1 MLNRLFRG
9 MTTIATVFAL
19 NHAAQAADWTLDG
32 DTSHLAYGSIKKNSV
47 GEVNSFTSLSGSL
60 SSDGALA
67 VTINL
72 PSLETFIDIRN
83 ERMQNFVFQ
92 NAPTA
97 TLSGQVDM
105 AKVSALAV
113 GGTMTTDLEAT
124 LSLLGRDIALETEIF
139 VARLSET
146 RVLAV
151 TNDMLFLSAEDA
163 GLNAGVDK
171 LKEAA
176 KLDSI
181 TRTVP
186 VTARMVFTASDE
198 QAAAPSAAEPAVA
211 TDVAMAGDA
220 SKGKKVFRKCS
231 ACHKL
236 EAGKNGAGPSLHG
249 IMGAQSASVEGF
261 KYSKAFQAAN
271 LTWTPDQLAAFL
283 KDPKGVVP
291 KNRMAFRGLKKDED
305 VQNLI
310 AYLQEES
317 Q

>member
-1 MLNRLFRG
+1 MLNRLFHG
-9 MTTIATVFAL
+9 MTTLATVFAL
-19 NHAAQAADWTLDG
+19 SQAAQAADWTLDG
-32 DTSHLAYGSIKKNSV
+32 ETSHLAYGSIKKNSV
-47 GEVNSFTSLSGSL
+47 GEVNSFTSLSGTL
-60 SSDGALA
+60 SSEGMLS
-67 VTINL
+67 VSINL

-83 ERMQNFVFQ
+83 ERMQEFVFQ
-92 NAPTA
+92 NTPAA

-105 AKVSALAV
+105 AKVSALPV
-113 GGTMTTDLEAT
+113 GGTMLADLEAT
-124 LSLLGRDIALETEIF
+124 LSLLGKDIPLETEVF

-146 RVLAV
+146 QVLAV

-171 LKEAA
+171 LKELA

-186 VTARMVFTASDE
+186 VTARLVFTASGD
-198 QAAAPSAAEPAVA
+198 QAAAPSAAAETVTEVA
-211 TDVAMAGDA
+211 SAGDA

-236 EAGKNGAGPSLHG
+236 EAGKNGAGPTLYG
-249 IMGAQSASVEGF
+249 IMGAQSAAVEGF

-271 LTWTPDQLAAFL
+271 LTWTPETMAAFL
-283 KDPKGVVP
+283 KDPKGTVP
-291 KNRMAFRGLKKDED
+291 KNRMAFNGLKKDED

-310 AYLQEES
+310 AYLQEET

>member
-1 MLNRLFRG
+1 MLNRLFHG
-9 MTTIATVFAL
+9 MTTLATVFAL
-19 NHAAQAADWTLDG
+19 SQTAQAADWTLDG
-32 DTSHLAYGSIKKNSV
+32 ETSHLAYGSIKKNSV
-47 GEVNSFTSLSGSL
+47 GEVNSFTSLSGTL
-60 SSDGALA
+60 SSEGLLS
-67 VTINL
+67 VSINL

-83 ERMQNFVFQ
+83 ERMQEFVFQ
-92 NAPTA
+92 NTPAA

-105 AKVSALAV
+105 AKVSALPV
-113 GGTMTTDLEAT
+113 GGTMLADLEAT
-124 LSLLGRDIALETEIF
+124 LGLLGNNIPLETEVF

-146 RVLAV
+146 QVLAV

-171 LKEAA
+171 LKELA

-186 VTARMVFTASDE
+186 VTARLVFTAAGD
-198 QAAAPSAAEPAVA
+198 QAAAPSVAAETVTEVA
-211 TDVAMAGDA
+211 SARDA

-236 EAGKNGAGPSLHG
+236 EAGKNGAGPTLYG
-249 IMGAQSASVEGF
+249 IMGAQSAAVDGF

-271 LTWTPDQLAAFL
+271 LTWTPDTMAAFL
-283 KDPKGVVP
+283 KDPKGTVP
-291 KNRMAFRGLKKDED
+291 KNRMAFKGLKKDED

-310 AYLQEES
+310 AYLQEET